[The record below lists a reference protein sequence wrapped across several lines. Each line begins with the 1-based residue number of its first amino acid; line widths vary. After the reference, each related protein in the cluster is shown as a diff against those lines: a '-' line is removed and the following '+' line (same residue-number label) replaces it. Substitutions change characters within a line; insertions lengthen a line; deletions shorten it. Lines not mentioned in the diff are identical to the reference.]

1 MTPMR
6 EDIRAALGDGPDPAR
21 RTRQRAR
28 LIAEARGR
36 QGRWFKELAIGALAA
51 ALGSAAVYVVWQ
63 QRAPAGLEAPKQEGN
78 AFVFNEASQVYL
90 EPGAQAHVVKA
101 TGREAIVVLDR
112 GELTVSIT
120 SGRKNLWRFR
130 AGENEVVVRGTKF
143 SMLWKPGPEAL
154 DVQVSEGKVEV
165 HTSDGQLRFVT
176 AGERLSYTKP
186 KRGEHSDVVQVEE
199 EPAVEVKAQP
209 AKKQPAA
216 PSPPAGERAGVRGDS
231 PAPHDAPL
239 TPTLSPTRG
248 EGAAAPA
255 KAVAVASPQPELRPL
270 VSEWKRHAEAGRYAK
285 AVALVEEQGLG
296 GALDG
301 ASGDDIF
308 LFADAARLARRV
320 DLGRKA
326 LTSLRERFKG
336 TPDAAE
342 AAFRLGR
349 LEFDAGRFADAGGWF
364 QLYVLESPDG
374 PFIAEAMGRRVDAW
388 KRAADPRAGQA
399 ASDYLGRYP
408 KGAYAPLA
416 KQVLESL

>member
-165 HTSDGQLRFVT
+165 HTADGQLRFVT

-216 PSPPAGERAGVRGDS
+216 PSPPAGERAGVRGPVS
-231 PAPHDAPL
+231 PAEESPVAMVSPKQQPSPSSV
-239 TPTLSPTRG
+239 PT
-248 EGAAAPA
+248 
-255 KAVAVASPQPELRPL
+255 KPQPELRPL

>member
-6 EDIRAALGDGPDPAR
+6 EDVRAALGDGPDPAR

-63 QRAPAGLEAPKQEGN
+63 QRAPAGLEAPKKEGN

-101 TGREAIVVLDR
+101 TGREAIVELER

-120 SGRKNLWRFR
+120 SGRKNIWRFR

-143 SMLWKPGPEAL
+143 SMLWRPSADAL

-165 HTSDGQLRFVT
+165 HTADGQLRFVT

-186 KRGEHSDVVQVEE
+186 KREEHADVVQVEE
-199 EPAVEVKAQP
+199 EPVVQP
-209 AKKQPAA
+209 EPVAPKKTPASPA
-216 PSPPAGERAGVRGDS
+216 PPAGERAGVRGQVGPGEEPPRPVAMVS
-231 PAPHDAPL
+231 PQQA
-239 TPTLSPTRG
+239 SPSPSV
-248 EGAAAPA
+248 PA
-255 KAVAVASPQPELRPL
+255 KAQPELRPL

-296 GALDG
+296 GALEG
-301 ASGDDIF
+301 ASGDDVF

-326 LTSLRERFKG
+326 LTSLRDRFKG
-336 TPDAAE
+336 SPDAAE

-349 LEFDAGRFADAGGWF
+349 LEFDAGRFAEAGGWF
-364 QLYVLESPDG
+364 HIYVLESPGG

-388 KRAADPRAGQA
+388 HRASDDRAGQA

-408 KGAYAPLA
+408 KGAYAQLA